1 MERQE
6 QPRRGE
12 EISMILGLLCLQKV
26 LKRMICSCYII
37 RNGNTGGREPA
48 RVSRKV
54 LEAWI
59 KYIKTEKGD

>member
-1 MERQE
+1 MFTK
-6 QPRRGE
+6 
-12 EISMILGLLCLQKV
+12 GLKENDIAVVTL
-26 LKRMICSCYII
+26 I